1 MLRACMLHVHAH
13 VHVHIHVHVH
23 AHAHAHA
30 PMLLHAVHPALGEAS
45 TTNLTLALTLTLS
58 LTLTLYYSR
67 LTWVGA
73 RPRERSSS
81 FARDSA
87 ARRAVSSPSA

>member
-1 MLRACMLHVHAH
+1 MSMPMSMS
-13 VHVHIHVHVH
+13 ISMSMPMPMPMP
-23 AHAHAHA
+23 